1 MGGTLSRAILIPVTG
16 LALLSACQTLQAPPQ
31 SAQAALNAYYDT
43 IPDDALPR
51 APEGRPLP
59 GEDMALTR
67 ILVGSCND
75 EEIASPTLAQVAR
88 EEADLFLMIGD
99 NVYGDRDGR
108 DYANNQADLTELRES
123 FSDLARRPE
132 FQAVRS
138 AHPMMTAWDD
148 HDYGANDAG
157 REFPFKGLV
166 ERVHEVFWGLEDE
179 DVGQWP
185 GTYHARI
192 FGPQGRRVQVIML
205 DTRFF
210 RSPLTASPTPGEPGR
225 ERYIPAPA
233 DTHQDMLGSDQWTW
247 LQNQLEVPADLRLIV
262 SSIQVVT
269 TDGHG
274 YEHWNNLPVERD
286 RLYGLIETT
295 GAEGVVFVSG
305 DRHAAF
311 LYRKEGVLPYPV
323 HEITASSLNL
333 SFREETEERDTA
345 QIGAGY
351 AKENFGAISIDWASR
366 EVALTLHA
374 SDGTTVRETRF
385 ALPESD

>member
-1 MGGTLSRAILIPVTG
+1 MAGRLLRALSLPALGLGLLAACETG
-16 LALLSACQTLQAPPQ
+16 QAPPA
-31 SAQAALNAYYDT
+31 SPQAALNAYYET
-43 IPDDALPR
+43 IPDSALPR
-51 APEGRPLP
+51 APEGKALP
-59 GEDMALTR
+59 GDATPVTR

-108 DYANNQADLTELRES
+108 DYANNQAELTELRES
-123 FSDLARRPE
+123 FADLAARPE
-132 FQAVRS
+132 FQAVRA

-157 REFPFKGLV
+157 REFPFKGLA
-166 ERVHEVFWGLEDE
+166 ERVHEVFWGLDGE

-185 GTYHARI
+185 GTYYART
-192 FGPQGRRVQVIML
+192 FGPDGQRVQVIML

-210 RSPLTASPTPGEPGR
+210 RSPLTASPAPGEPGQ
-225 ERYIPAPA
+225 ERYVPAPA
-233 DTHQDMLGSDQWTW
+233 GTHQDMLGSDQWTW
-247 LQNQLEVPADLRLIV
+247 LQNQLEAPADLRLIV

-274 YEHWNNLPVERD
+274 YEHWNNLPAERD
-286 RLYGLIETT
+286 RLYGLIEET

-333 SFREETEERDTA
+333 SFREETEERDSA
-345 QIGAGY
+345 QLGAGY
-351 AKENFGAISIDWASR
+351 SKENFGAIDIDWDAR
-366 EVALTLHA
+366 EVTLSLHA
-374 SDGTTVRETRF
+374 TDGTAVRETRF
-385 ALPESD
+385 EIPGGN